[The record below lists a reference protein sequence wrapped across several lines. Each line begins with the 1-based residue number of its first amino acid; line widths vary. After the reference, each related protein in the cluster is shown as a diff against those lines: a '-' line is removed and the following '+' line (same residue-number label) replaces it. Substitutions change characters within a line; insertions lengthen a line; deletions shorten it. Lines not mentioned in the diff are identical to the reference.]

1 MKKNRSLDIVI
12 FGLSITSA
20 WGNGHAT
27 TYRALAQGLAARGH
41 RVRFFERDVAWYASN
56 RDLPRQRYCEVSLY
70 SDIKQLN
77 EHFPDEL
84 DADLVILGSYVP
96 QGALL
101 ADWILPR
108 ARGVTAFYDIDTPVT
123 VARLA
128 RGECDYLAREQI
140 PRFDLYLSFAGGPVL
155 GTLRNE
161 YGALRPRPFYCSVDP
176 SEYRP
181 APATSERYDLGYL
194 GTYSPDRQPTLER
207 LLLEPARQWRAGR
220 FCVAGAQY
228 PQEISW
234 PANIERV
241 DHLPPSSHRRFYN
254 SQRLTLNVTRADMVD
269 NGWSPSVRLF
279 EAAACGVPILTDHWM
294 GLEDFFV
301 PGKEIL
307 VARTT
312 AAALEYV
319 RDSESG
325 YLLQIAARARSKVLS
340 RHTAAHRA
348 CELERYAGEV
358 AGADMEQIET
368 RGAELTATAHVGWGA

>member
-1 MKKNRSLDIVI
+1 MKKNRSLDIAI

-56 RDLPRQRYCEVSLY
+56 RDLPRQRYCEVTLY

-77 EHFPDEL
+77 DHFPNEL

-123 VARLA
+123 VARLV

-155 GTLRNE
+155 GTLKNE
-161 YGALRPRPFYCSVDP
+161 YGAVRPRPFYCSVDP

-181 APATSERYDLGYL
+181 APTTRERYHLGYL

-228 PQEISW
+228 PQEIPW
-234 PANIERV
+234 PGNIERV

-279 EAAACGVPILTDHWM
+279 EAAACGVPILTDQWT
-294 GLEDFFV
+294 GLEDFFT

-325 YLLQIAARARSKVLS
+325 YLQQIAARARSRVLS
-340 RHTAAHRA
+340 HHTAAHRA
-348 CELERYAGEV
+348 CELERYAREV
-358 AGADMEQIET
+358 AGEEMEPIES
-368 RGAELTATAHVGWGA
+368 RGGEFAAAAHLGWGA